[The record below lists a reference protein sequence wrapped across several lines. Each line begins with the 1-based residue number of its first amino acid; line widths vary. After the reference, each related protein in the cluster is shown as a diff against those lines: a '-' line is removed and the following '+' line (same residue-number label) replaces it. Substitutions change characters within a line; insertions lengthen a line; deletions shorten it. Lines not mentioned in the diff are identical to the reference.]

1 MSKRA
6 NGDGSIWQ
14 RADGRWCAAHYV
26 PKPGGGR
33 IRKYVYGQSR
43 EDVRRKLTEIIRNVD
58 QGVPVPVGGQSVA
71 EYLAEWLRYIRLLV
85 RESTY
90 AAYESNVRLHIVPGI
105 GRRKLDKLSTRDV
118 RLMLDDLRT
127 NGRRP
132 RLVQYVHA
140 TLRTALEHAV
150 REELLARNVARLV
163 KVPRPQRAEREALSV
178 EGAKTL
184 LKAAEGDRL
193 HALYVVVLLL
203 GLRRSEVTGLYWRDV
218 DLAAGTLTVRQ
229 TLHRTGDGLVFLPPK
244 TQRSRRTV
252 PLPPAVSDAL
262 DRHRSRQK
270 DERAAHGSW
279 PDSDLVFTTPRG
291 TPVEPRNL
299 SRMFGELADRAGIGQ
314 VRLHEL
320 RHTCVS
326 LLLALGVHPR
336 VVMEIVGHSAIEMT
350 MNVYG
355 HVALDTQREAL
366 GRLDDLLDDGED

>member
-14 RADGRWCAAHYV
+14 RADGRWCAAYYV

-33 IRKYVYGQSR
+33 TRKYVYGKSR
-43 EDVRRKLTEIIRNVD
+43 EDARRKLTEIIRSVD
-58 QGVPVPVGGQSVA
+58 QGVPVPVGGQTVA
-71 EYLAEWLRYIRLLV
+71 DYLAEWLRHVRPLI

-90 AAYESNVRLHIVPGI
+90 AAYESNVRLHIVPRI
-105 GRRKLDKLSTRDV
+105 GRRNLDKLAARDV

-127 NGRRP
+127 TGRRP

-140 TLRTALEHAV
+140 TLRAALEHAV
-150 REELLARNVARLV
+150 REELVARNVARLV
-163 KVPRPQRAEREALSV
+163 QVPRPQRAEREALSV
-178 EGAKTL
+178 EDAKTL
-184 LKAAEGDRL
+184 LKAAEADRL

-203 GLRRSEVTGLYWRDV
+203 GLRRSEVTGLRWRDV
-218 DLAAGTLTVRQ
+218 DLAAGTLTIRQ
-229 TLHRTGDGLVFLPPK
+229 TLHRTGEGLVFLPPK

-252 PLPPAVSDAL
+252 PLPPAVVDAL
-262 DRHRSRQK
+262 CRHH
-270 DERAAHGSW
+270 AAQQAECVTHGAW

-299 SRMFGELADRAGIGQ
+299 SRMFGELADRAGVGR

-366 GRLDDLLDDGED
+366 GRLDDLLGDERG

>member
-14 RADGRWCAAHYV
+14 RADGRWCAAYYV

-33 IRKYVYGQSR
+33 VRKYVYGTSR
-43 EDVRRKLTEIIRNVD
+43 AEVRRKLTEMIRNVD
-58 QGVPVPVGGQSVA
+58 QGVPVPVGSQTVA
-71 EYLAEWLRYIRLLV
+71 DYLAEWLRHTRPLV

-90 AAYESNVRLHIVPGI
+90 AAYESNVRLHIVPRI
-105 GRRKLDKLSTRDV
+105 GRRKLDKLSARDV

-127 NGRRP
+127 TGRRP

-140 TLRTALEHAV
+140 TLRAALGHAV
-150 REELLARNVARLV
+150 REELVARNVVRLV
-163 KVPRPQRAEREALSV
+163 QVPRPQRVEREALSV
-178 EGAKTL
+178 EDAKTL

-203 GLRRSEVTGLYWRDV
+203 GLRRSEVTGLRWRDI

-229 TLHRTGDGLVFLPPK
+229 TLHRTGEGLVFLPPK

-252 PLPPAVSDAL
+252 PLPPAVIDVLHRHQSD
-262 DRHRSRQK
+262 QE
-270 DERAAHGSW
+270 DERAAHGAW
-279 PDSDLVFTTPRG
+279 LDTDLVFTTPRG

-299 SRMFGELADRAGIGQ
+299 SRMFGELSDRAGVGR

-366 GRLDDLLDDGED
+366 GRLDDLLGDEKG